1 MGNIEYFE
9 FDIPR
14 IFLEDKKFFLDAIKI
29 IKEDQLDQHYDGV
42 KSSLEMSELAKDEE
56 IAKIVKELNSQYGWI
71 SKKTTI
77 VRISS

>member
-9 FDIPR
+9 FDIPI

-56 IAKIVKELNSQYGWI
+56 IAKIVKELN
-71 SKKTTI
+71 
-77 VRISS
+77 